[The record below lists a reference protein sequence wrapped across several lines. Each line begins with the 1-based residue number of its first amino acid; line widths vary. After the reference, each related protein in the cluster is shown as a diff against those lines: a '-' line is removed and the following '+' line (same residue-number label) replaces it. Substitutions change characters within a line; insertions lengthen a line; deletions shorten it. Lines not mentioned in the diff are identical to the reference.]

1 MTFNTKDSTVMKIGQ
16 DQQGHYEMIIGTDG
30 SIKRGQ

>member
-1 MTFNTKDSTVMKIGQ
+1 MTFNTKESTVMKIGQ

-30 SIKRGQ
+30 NRKKGQ